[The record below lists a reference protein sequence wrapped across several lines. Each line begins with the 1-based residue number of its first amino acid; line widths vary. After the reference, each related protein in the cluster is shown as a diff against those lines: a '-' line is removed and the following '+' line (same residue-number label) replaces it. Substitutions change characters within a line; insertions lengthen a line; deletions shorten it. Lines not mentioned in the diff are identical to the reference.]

1 VATTRSR
8 PRGRELARPNTG
20 GPIAEHKGRIIG
32 VAIGGVVIILAF
44 LSLTGPGQLVARA
57 VQNFLLFYGGVICL
71 MTLCASVG
79 AGLAATDRMFLN
91 PGHRVAMQA
100 VHRAVSFCS
109 LLFLLIHVTTEILAQ
124 RVNVID
130 VFIPFLSPF
139 KTFYIGL
146 GTIAGDI
153 MIMLLVTGLMRAK
166 FLTKGTGVWRWRAI
180 HYFSYVAFIFGI
192 WHGLLGGRA
201 AKPYYSWSYG
211 VCVFMAAGFVAFR
224 ILANSLRPKEH
235 LSSAPVSESAAS
247 GSAPIRAAA
256 MLAEAGLGTTAL
268 AGKKAPAA
276 AALGASSRGA
286 GSTMDALPAAGA
298 RGWASEPM
306 PALEASQPEPVYEP
320 GYDGPPR
327 YQGAPGSMPPM
338 RMAPG
343 GMSGAQQRPVA
354 PMASMAPPRSA
365 LTAGPMSGP
374 MQAARGPMTGGY
386 EQAMSGP
393 MRQIPPGMGAYRESI
408 DGPVPVVPG
417 VIVGG
422 PSPTSGPMPAVPG
435 GPSGASQRPMTG
447 PMRQAPGPVSGPMGA
462 APGPMTGGYQR
473 PMRDPMPPASGP
485 MTGGYPAP
493 EPVTGEMM
501 AQSGMGQHGDYGEY
515 ADYGDPR
522 QMPQGYPGSGNQ
534 YRGDT
539 LR

>member
-1 VATTRSR
+1 MATTRSR

-32 VAIGGVVIILAF
+32 IAIGGVVIILAF
-44 LSLTGPGQLVARA
+44 LSLTAPGQLVARA

-124 RVNVID
+124 RVDVID

-235 LSSAPVSESAAS
+235 LSSVPVSESAAS

-256 MLAEAGLGTTAL
+256 MLAEVGLGSTAL
-268 AGKKAPAA
+268 PGQQTPAA

-286 GSTMDALPAAGA
+286 GSRTDALPAAGG
-298 RGWASEPM
+298 RGWDYEPM
-306 PALEASQPEPVYEP
+306 PALEASPPEPVYES

-327 YQGAPGSMPPM
+327 YQGASGPM
-338 RMAPG
+338 RVSSGPMRVAPG
-343 GMSGAQQRPVA
+343 GMSGAQQRPMA
-354 PMASMAPPRSA
+354 PMPPMPPMAPPRPA

-374 MQAARGPMTGGY
+374 RQAGRGQMSGGY
-386 EQAMSGP
+386 QQAMSGP
-393 MRQIPPGMGAYRESI
+393 MQQVPPGMGAYRESI

-417 VIVGG
+417 AIVGG
-422 PSPTSGPMPAVPG
+422 QPPMSGPMPVVPG
-435 GPSGASQRPMTG
+435 DPSGAYQRPMTG
-447 PMRQAPGPVSGPMGA
+447 PMQPAPGPV
-462 APGPMTGGYQR
+462 TGGY
-473 PMRDPMPPASGP
+473 
-485 MTGGYPAP
+485 P

-501 AQSGMGQHGDYGEY
+501 AQPGMGHPGMGQGQQQYGMDPRYGDYGEY

-522 QMPQGYPGSGNQ
+522 QMPQGYRGSGNQ